1 MTNIHKI
8 IDNCKQMNI
17 SIRRNDF
24 NLKCYGDIILK
35 IQKKKQLINQIWE
48 KKFDNNFKKKD
59 EIDVMVK
66 HMINLDG

>member
-1 MTNIHKI
+1 
-8 IDNCKQMNI
+8 MNI

-24 NLKCYGDIILK
+24 NLKCYEEIILK
-35 IQKKKQLINQIWE
+35 IQKKKLINQIWE

-59 EIDVMVK
+59 EIDVMAK